1 MQTNDN
7 RTGWVFTQLIDAG
20 GADINTAPSI
30 WPPAVQT
37 LVGTLKDEAGVPISG
52 IQFAIV
58 QGAGVT
64 APRNDA
70 VTDDTGT
77 FYAFM
82 PPESSGTWTLSF
94 TAVACTSNTMDAN
107 CNCIAGSCGRPD
119 PESISIVLPRSQ
131 EQPLEFTWR

>member
-1 MQTNDN
+1 MQATDN
-7 RTGWVFTQLIDAG
+7 RTGWVFNKLVDAG
-20 GADINTAPSI
+20 GADTNAAPSVR
-30 WPPAVQT
+30 PPGVQA

-58 QGAGVT
+58 QGAGAA

-82 PPESSGTWTLSF
+82 PAELTGTWTLSF